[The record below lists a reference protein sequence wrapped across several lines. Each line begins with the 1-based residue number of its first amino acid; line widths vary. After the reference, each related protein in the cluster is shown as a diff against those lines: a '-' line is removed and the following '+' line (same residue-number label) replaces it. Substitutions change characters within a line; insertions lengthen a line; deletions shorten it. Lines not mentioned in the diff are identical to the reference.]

1 MISSVNDPDAGHTP
15 NVKNRKGQNMGRLTG
30 KVAVITGGNSGIG
43 LATAKRFV
51 SEGAYVYIS
60 GRRQDELDK
69 AVAILGS
76 GVTGVQGDISNLDD
90 LDRLFATVQAE
101 KGHVDV
107 LFANA
112 GIGGLNPLGSISE
125 EQFDKIFD
133 VNVKGTLFTVQK
145 ALPLMRAGGSIILT
159 GSTTGSM
166 GTPAFSVYSAT
177 KAAIRNFA
185 RSWALDLKGTGIRVN
200 VLSPGAT
207 TTPGLLNGLAKTGMQ
222 EALLAGWASQA
233 PLEGVAHPDEACGP
247 FSRRGLQE
255 VYDRKRSIRRWRFG
269 AGLIQYDRGCAIVC
283 PLERANQ

>member
-1 MISSVNDPDAGHTP
+1 MS
-15 NVKNRKGQNMGRLTG
+15 KLEG

-43 LATAKRFV
+43 LATAQRFV
-51 SEGAYVYIS
+51 AEGAYVFIT
-60 GRRQDELDK
+60 GRRQSELDA
-69 AVAILGS
+69 AVKQIGKS
-76 GVTGVQGDISNLDD
+76 VTAVQGDISNLDD

-112 GIGGLNPLGSISE
+112 GIGGRSPLGSISE
-125 EQFDKIFD
+125 EQFDKVFD
-133 VNVKGTLFTVQK
+133 VNVKGTLFTVQE

-222 EALLAGWASQA
+222 EALLAGLASQA
-233 PLEGVAHPDEACGP
+233 PLERVGNPDETAAVALFLASDESSFMTGSEV
-247 FSRRGLQE
+247 FVDGGLAQ
-255 VYDRKRSIRRWRFG
+255 V
-269 AGLIQYDRGCAIVC
+269 
-283 PLERANQ
+283 

>member
-1 MISSVNDPDAGHTP
+1 
-15 NVKNRKGQNMGRLTG
+15 MGRLAG

-43 LATAKRFV
+43 LAAAKRFV
-51 SEGAYVYIS
+51 SEGAYVFIT

-69 AVAILGS
+69 AVATLGS
-76 GVTGVQGDISNLDD
+76 GSRGVQGDVSNLDD
-90 LDRLFATVQAE
+90 LDRLFATVRAE

-112 GIGGLNPLGSISE
+112 GIGGMSPLGSIPE
-125 EQFDKIFD
+125 DQFDKIFD
-133 VNVKGTLFTVQK
+133 VNVKGTLYTVQK
-145 ALPLMRAGGSIILT
+145 ALPLMRSGGSIILT

-207 TTPGLLNGLAKTGMQ
+207 TTPGLLNGLARTGMQ
-222 EALLAGWASQA
+222 EALLASLASQA
-233 PLEGVAHPDEACGP
+233 PLERLGSPDETAAVALFLASDESSFMTG
-247 FSRRGLQE
+247 GE
-255 VYDRKRSIRRWRFG
+255 VFVDG
-269 AGLIQYDRGCAIVC
+269 GMAQV
-283 PLERANQ
+283 

>member
-1 MISSVNDPDAGHTP
+1 
-15 NVKNRKGQNMGRLTG
+15 MGRLTG
-30 KVAVITGGNSGIG
+30 KIAVITGGNSGIG
-43 LATAKRFV
+43 LAAAKRFV
-51 SEGAYVYIS
+51 SEDAYVFIT

-69 AVAILGS
+69 AVVTLGS
-76 GVTGVQGDISNLDD
+76 AVTGVQGDISNLDD

-101 KGHVDV
+101 KGHVDI

-112 GIGGLNPLGSISE
+112 GIGGRSPLGAISE
-125 EQFDKIFD
+125 EQFDKVFD

-145 ALPLMRAGGSIILT
+145 ALPLMRTGGSIILT

-222 EALLAGWASQA
+222 EALLAGLASQA
-233 PLEGVAHPDEACGP
+233 PLGRMGNPDETAAVALFLASDDSSFMTG
-247 FSRRGLQE
+247 SE
-255 VYDRKRSIRRWRFG
+255 VFVDG
-269 AGLIQYDRGCAIVC
+269 G
-283 PLERANQ
+283 RAQV